1 MKARQWTWDLAIT
14 QRSYQSACRQ
24 REKIAEMARSLSG
37 AVESIVDTTLRASVT
52 SVTEDPVA

>member
-14 QRSYQSACRQ
+14 QRLYQLACRQ